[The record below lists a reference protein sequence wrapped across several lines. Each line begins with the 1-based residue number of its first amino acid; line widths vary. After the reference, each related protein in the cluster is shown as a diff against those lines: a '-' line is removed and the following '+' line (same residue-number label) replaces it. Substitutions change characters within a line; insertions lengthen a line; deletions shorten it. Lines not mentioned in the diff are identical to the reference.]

1 MTVAPD
7 RIAKLASNQDPH
19 PYEILGCHARGDGLQ
34 EVRAYQPHATA
45 VWAIDVQ
52 TGKEYPLQPAHHPD
66 FFVGIVPPLE
76 RYQLRLESAEG
87 DRLIFDPYSLRP
99 QHLTEFD
106 LFLFGEGNHFHLYEK
121 LGAHCLE
128 VNGVAGVYF
137 AVWAPHARNVSVIG
151 AFNDWDGRIH
161 QMNRNS
167 CGIWEIFI
175 PELGVGDGYLFEV
188 KNSVG
193 HIYKKTDPFGF
204 QQAVRPHAEAIVTD
218 LGTYLW
224 RDRDWLE
231 ARARDDV
238 LKKPV
243 AIYMLHLGSWQHAAM
258 TDTLE
263 GRSGGLEPVAVSEF
277 KPDRRFL
284 TYYEL
289 AERLIP
295 YVCGL
300 GFTHIEILPL
310 CEHPVDGSW
319 GCQVT
324 GYYACTSRFG
334 PPEAFMYFIDCCH
347 QAGLGVILDWIPN
360 HFSKAEHGLAFF
372 DGSHLY
378 ESADPCQREYRD
390 WGTLSFDLAKP
401 EVRNYLLANALFW
414 FDKYHIDGL
423 RFDATTALL
432 YRDYRRKEGEWTPNV
447 QGGREYLEGID
458 FLRQTNATIFSDHP
472 GILTIA
478 EETSAWPLVSRP
490 PYNGGLGFNLVWDF
504 GWEQNV
510 LDYFTTEPRS
520 RQHYQ
525 SNITFSLSYAYT
537 ENHVLALP
545 HHEVMG
551 SGLAAQL
558 PGDTWQKLANLRC
571 LLAYTYAHPGK
582 KLLFA
587 GTEFGQ
593 WSEWDVWSDLD
604 WSLLEVKAHAK
615 LEQFTSDLNGL
626 YRREAA
632 LWEQDFDPAGFEWID
647 YQDSRHSVLAFMRR
661 SSRDFIVVA
670 CNFTPQPHSH
680 YRIGV
685 PEFGFY
691 RELLNSDAREYGGS
705 NLGNLGGKWS
715 ERWPYHRAPFS
726 LDLCLPPLGV
736 LFLKCDRFR
745 AATEARAGSGES

>member
-1 MTVAPD
+1 MLGPD
-7 RIAKLASNQDPH
+7 RIAKLASNQESH
-19 PYEILGCHARGDGLQ
+19 PYEVLGYHAIAADTYEIRT
-34 EVRAYQPHATA
+34 YQPHASA
-45 VWAIDVQ
+45 VWAIDSQ
-52 TGKEYPLQPAHHPD
+52 TGQEYPLQPQHHPE
-66 FFVGIVPPLE
+66 FFAGSVPPLVQ
-76 RYQLRLESAEG
+76 YKLRVQFG
-87 DRLIFDPYSLRP
+87 DREWVGFDPYSLHP
-99 QHLTEFD
+99 NFFTEFD
-106 LFLFGEGNHFHLYEK
+106 TFLFGEGNHYHLYEK

-128 VNGVAGVYF
+128 IAGIAGVYF
-137 AVWAPHARNVSVIG
+137 AVWAPNARNVSVIG
-151 AFNDWDGRIH
+151 DFNTWDGRIH
-161 QMNRNS
+161 QMNRHT
-167 CGIWEIFI
+167 CGIWELFI
-175 PELGVGDGYLFEV
+175 PDLNIGDRYLFEV

-204 QQAVRPHAEAIVTD
+204 QQEVRPYSSAIVTD
-218 LGTYLW
+218 LSSYAWG
-224 RDRDWLE
+224 DRDWLDR
-231 ARARDDV
+231 RAQTNP
-238 LKKPV
+238 LTKPV
-243 AIYMLHLGSWQHAAM
+243 AIYMLHLGSWQHAAIG
-258 TDTLE
+258 DPLQGPSATLA
-263 GRSGGLEPVAVSEF
+263 PVTVSEF
-277 KPDRRFL
+277 KLNRRFL

-295 YVCGL
+295 YVCEL

-310 CEHPVDGSW
+310 SEHPVDGSW

-334 PPEAFMYFIDCCH
+334 PPEALMYFIDRCH
-347 QAGLGVILDWIPN
+347 QAGLGVILDWIPS

-372 DGSHLY
+372 DGTYLY
-378 ESADPCQREYRD
+378 EHADPKQRDYRD
-390 WGTLSFDLAKP
+390 WGTLTFDLTKP

-423 RFDATTALL
+423 RFDATTTLL
-432 YRDYRRKEGEWTPNV
+432 YRDYRRKEGEWTPNT
-447 QGGREYLEGID
+447 QGGREYIEGIE
-458 FLRQTNATIFSDHP
+458 FLRQVNAAIFSDYP
-472 GILTIA
+472 GILSIA

-520 RQHYQ
+520 RHLHQT
-525 SNITFSLSYAYT
+525 NITFSLSYAYT

-558 PGDTWQKLANLRC
+558 PGDSWQKLANLRC
-571 LLAYTYAHPGK
+571 LFAYTYAHPGK

-587 GTEFGQ
+587 GMEFGQ

-604 WSLLEVKAHAK
+604 WSLLDGEVH
-615 LEQFTSDLNGL
+615 QQMRRFVGDLNAF
-626 YRREAA
+626 YQRDAV
-632 LWEQDFDPAGFEWID
+632 LWAWDFDPKGFEWID
-647 YQDSRHSVLAFMRR
+647 HQDHRHSVIAFIRR
-661 SSRDFIVVA
+661 CGNDFIVVV

-691 RELLNSDAREYGGS
+691 RELFNSDAREYGGS

-715 ERWPYHRAPFS
+715 ERWPYHNSPFS

-736 LFLKCDRFR
+736 LFLRCDRQGTSP
-745 AATEARAGSGES
+745 ASASES